1 MTEIAAREAI
11 VEEYAERRC
20 VRCGEWWPAD
30 EEFFYRLS
38 DGRLHSYCRVCC
50 TERKAELRRG
60 ARRLIIRPAGISGA
74 RRG

>member
-1 MTEIAAREAI
+1 VVTELAARSAI
-11 VEEYAERRC
+11 SEEYTERRG
-20 VRCGEWWPAD
+20 VR
-30 EEFFYRLS
+30 
-38 DGRLHSYCRVCC
+38 C

>member
-1 MTEIAAREAI
+1 MTGRAVI
-11 VEEYAERRC
+11 EEYTERRC

-38 DGRLHSYCRVCC
+38 DGRLHSYCKACC

-60 ARRLIIRPAGISGA
+60 APRRATRPAGISGA